1 MSDDVEAMAQLDWLW
16 SSKLQQKL
24 QDDGRNDRIVETT
37 VAELS
42 RQLDKGH
49 LDDEEE
55 HVERTAPKS
64 KPINR

>member
-24 QDDGRNDRIVETT
+24 HYEQIVRTTT

-49 LDDEEE
+49 LDDEEPE
-55 HVERTAPKS
+55 ERPKE